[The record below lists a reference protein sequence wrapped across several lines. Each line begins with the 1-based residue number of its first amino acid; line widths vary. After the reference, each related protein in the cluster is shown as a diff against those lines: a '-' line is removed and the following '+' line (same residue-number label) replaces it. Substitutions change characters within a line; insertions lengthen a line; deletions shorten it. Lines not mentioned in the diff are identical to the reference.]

1 VRLKNFNTAG
11 FFHLMVVYIVWGS
24 TYLAI
29 RIAVREGG
37 GFTPF
42 MMAGSRA
49 IVAGMILLIWAIL
62 SNQPLRISFRA
73 FIPLALSALMLWL
86 GGNGLVTWGS
96 QYADSALT
104 ALIVASVPVWSA
116 GVEAA
121 VDRRLPSLRLVG
133 ALLIG
138 TAGIV
143 VLSYPALRH
152 GSRSDWLAIG
162 AVVIASFTWAAGT
175 VLQSRKR
182 PPVTPVVASAYS
194 MLVGGVGFGILAML
208 NQEPIPAPTTE
219 AWLSW
224 GYLVIFGSVVAF
236 TSYSQ
241 ALRLLPTQ
249 VVTTYSYVNPI
260 IAVLLG
266 WLVLREQITFWT
278 IGGAALVLLG
288 VTGVFRENARQRHL
302 KHLKLAEQSWDC

>member
-1 VRLKNFNTAG
+1 LKLKNFSTAG

-29 RIAVREGG
+29 RLAVRPGA

-49 IVAGMILLIWAIL
+49 IIAGLILLGWAIL
-62 SNQPLRISFRA
+62 SNQPLRISWRA

-104 ALIVASVPVWSA
+104 ALIIASVPVWTA
-116 GVEAA
+116 GIEAG

-138 TAGIV
+138 TAGIA
-143 VLSYPALRH
+143 VLSYPALRD
-152 GSRSDWLAIG
+152 GGRSDLLALG
-162 AVVIASFTWAAGT
+162 AVVLAALTWSAGT
-175 VLQSRKR
+175 LIQSRKR
-182 PPVTPVVASAYS
+182 PPLSPVVASSYS
-194 MLVGGVGFGILAML
+194 MLVGGIGFGILALL
-208 NQEPIPAPTTE
+208 NKEPVPAPTTE
-219 AWLSW
+219 AWLAW
-224 GYLVIFGSVVAF
+224 GYLVIFGSILAF
-236 TSYSQ
+236 TSYTQ

-249 VVTTYSYVNPI
+249 IVTTYSYVNPI

-266 WLVLREQITFWT
+266 WLVLREQITLWT
-278 IGGAALVLLG
+278 VGGAALVLLG
-288 VTGVFRENARQRHL
+288 VTGVFRENTRQKQL
-302 KHLKLAEQSWDC
+302 KQLSAVKQGTD

>member
-29 RIAVREGG
+29 RLAVREGA

-49 IVAGMILLIWAIL
+49 IVAGVILLIWAIL
-62 SNQPLRISFRA
+62 SNHPLRISFRA

-116 GVEAA
+116 GVEAV

-138 TAGIV
+138 TAGII
-143 VLSYPALRH
+143 VLSYPALRS

-182 PPVTPVVASAYS
+182 PPLTPVVASAYS
-194 MLVGGVGFGILAML
+194 MLVGGVGFGILAIL
-208 NQEPIPAPTTE
+208 NKEPIPTPSTE

-260 IAVLLG
+260 IAVFLG
-266 WLVLREQITFWT
+266 WLVLSEQITFWT

-288 VTGVFRENARQRHL
+288 VTGVFRENARQRQL
-302 KHLKLAEQSWDC
+302 KQLKLAEQPID